1 MKKDRKEMNQ
11 IKTLAALTVALAV
24 CMPTA
29 NAGNW
34 SLGASALVSPD
45 PYRGKNDRVYPVPV
59 VSYESDNFYFRTLAA
74 GYYLWNDSSNRLS
87 IDAFYSPLHFKPGD
101 SDDQQMKQLNRRR
114 STMMAGMSYSHIE
127 DWGTLRAMFA
137 GDILDNSDGFVGD
150 LAYLYRFSIDSW
162 TLTPGVGVS
171 WSSKDPNSYYYG
183 VSRGES
189 ARSGLAEY
197 NPSDSWSPYLELSAN
212 YNINPNWNAFFTGRY
227 IRLAN
232 EVKNSPMV
240 DQSYTGVLW
249 TGVTYTFR

>member
-162 TLTPGVGVS
+162 TLTPVS
-171 WSSKDPNSYYYG
+171 
-183 VSRGES
+183 V
-189 ARSGLAEY
+189 
-197 NPSDSWSPYLELSAN
+197 
-212 YNINPNWNAFFTGRY
+212 
-227 IRLAN
+227 
-232 EVKNSPMV
+232 
-240 DQSYTGVLW
+240 
-249 TGVTYTFR
+249 